1 MAAAVAGVHQ
11 SGPDDRALANN
22 EREVDLVLK
31 EQPLHPPARHRRDYL
46 GAVQAL
52 CLAGLC
58 AVGSELLAAYAENT
72 GKIAAVLFALVFFAA
87 LYGAPALLAREVAR
101 RFGWG
106 WPSLLLLTLALGI
119 AQACL
124 IDQSLF
130 SQDYVGYEG
139 WAESRQAAFI
149 PALSVS
155 ANQAFNFIIGHVIF
169 SFAAPIAV
177 AEAWRPDHAH
187 RPWLGPVGI
196 AIAAMAYGGTAVL
209 IASEP
214 ESHSASVVQFTIS
227 AGLAAACVA
236 AAWFVGRNS
245 RLKLER
251 ARDITA
257 PAPLFVFAV
266 ALLPAR
272 VLASDIFGES
282 WDGFLVNVVA
292 IAVIGGLIW
301 RQARRQGWDTR
312 HIAAIALAFLV
323 SRGLLAFTYFPL
335 AGQVEPFAKYAH
347 NVAMMLAVLM
357 AGSFALRPSKSKQP
371 TS

>member
-1 MAAAVAGVHQ
+1 MAVAHQ
-11 SGPDDRALANN
+11 SVRDDRVLANN

-31 EQPLHPPARHRRDYL
+31 EQPLHHPARHRRDYL

-101 RFGWG
+101 RLGWG

-149 PALSVS
+149 PALSIS

-169 SFAAPIAV
+169 SFGAPIAV
-177 AEAWRPDHAH
+177 AEAWRPDRAH

-196 AIAAMAYGGTAVL
+196 TIAAIAYAGTAVL

-214 ESHSASVVQFTIS
+214 ESRSASAVQFIIS
-227 AGLAAACVA
+227 AALAAACVA

-245 RLKLER
+245 RPKLEL
-251 ARDITA
+251 DIAA
-257 PAPLFVFAV
+257 PVPLFVFA
-266 ALLPAR
+266 ATLLPAL
-272 VLASDIFGES
+272 VLASDILGES
-282 WDGFLVNVVA
+282 WDGFLFNVVA
-292 IAVIGGLIW
+292 TAVVGGLIW

-323 SRGLLAFTYFPL
+323 SRGMLAFTYFPL

-347 NVAMMLAVLM
+347 NVAMMLPVLI
-357 AGSFALRPSKSKQP
+357 AGWFALRRSKSKQP